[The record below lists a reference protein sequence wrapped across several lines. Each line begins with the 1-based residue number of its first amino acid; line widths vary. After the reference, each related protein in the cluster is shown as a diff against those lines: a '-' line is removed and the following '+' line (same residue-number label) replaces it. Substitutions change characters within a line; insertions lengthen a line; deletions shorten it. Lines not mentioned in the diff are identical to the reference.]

1 MIYNQGSIYAL
12 QEKLEEEPE
21 LPDLFMEN
29 NGTFTQIFTK
39 SLPLRRTSQYNEESY
54 NLFWTS
60 DIEENIEKVYKTTE
74 KMCNIT
80 QLHDK
85 TEEEYTQN
93 LYRYRC
99 YNYKRVY
106 YIPFS
111 NYYDFMN
118 IIIQNVSFNMNTPFF
133 DIENPYIYYPDL
145 LLFGKKYNFFNTF
158 FSRHLL
164 EYLKQLIITWFD
176 NIHSLSFKSDQYFFI
191 SGNDIGQIYIKRH
204 NVLPISSF
212 QGFLISDISDIKIQL
227 NIKDEYY
234 FWALEKIK
242 NNCDI
247 LCSLGIDQFKYMTNF
262 GEIKIFKYEELYP
275 NYKDKN
281 GIDFIDNNFEE
292 YYFKDNIYKRELLN
306 PPNIV
311 FYLKESIIKYTHH
324 GALSSLLNKLV
335 EMFPDHLPISNGVSR
350 FNIRFSKNVCFSIGG
365 NNESKF
371 DKELV
376 NDKSIPLEY
385 QTIINMSNDMELTTA
400 QYDKLNEYSVNI
412 SGHHVLKYDQGR
424 HIPNNILSYRN
435 LLTVEYKSFEEL
447 FQDKLLFNY
456 QLVKFIPLKEFL
468 INNISIFPMSIINK
482 YCPDLQKNG
491 GKKYKKSIKNSNKNI
506 KKILSKKN
514 LSK

>member
-1 MIYNQGSIYAL
+1 
-12 QEKLEEEPE
+12 
-21 LPDLFMEN
+21 
-29 NGTFTQIFTK
+29 
-39 SLPLRRTSQYNEESY
+39 
-54 NLFWTS
+54 
-60 DIEENIEKVYKTTE
+60 
-74 KMCNIT
+74 
-80 QLHDK
+80 
-85 TEEEYTQN
+85 
-93 LYRYRC
+93 
-99 YNYKRVY
+99 
-106 YIPFS
+106 
-111 NYYDFMN
+111 
-118 IIIQNVSFNMNTPFF
+118 MNTPFF

-227 NIKDEYY
+227 NIKEEYY
-234 FWALEKIK
+234 FWAIEKIK

-247 LCSLGIDQFKYMTNF
+247 LCSLGVDQFKYMTNF

-275 NYKDKN
+275 NYKDKH
-281 GIDFIDNNFEE
+281 GINFIDNNFEE

-311 FYLKESIIKYTHH
+311 FYLKESIIKYTNP
-324 GALSSLLNKLV
+324 GALSLLLNKLV
-335 EMFPDHLPISNGVSR
+335 EMFPDHLPISNGVPR
-350 FNIRFSKNVCFSIGG
+350 FNIRVNKNVCFSIGG

-385 QTIINMSNDMELTTA
+385 QTIINMSNDMELTTD
-400 QYDKLNEYSVNI
+400 QFDKLNEYSVNI

-424 HIPNNILSYRN
+424 YIPNNILSYLN
-435 LLTVEYKSFEEL
+435 LLTIQYKSFEEL
-447 FQDKLLFNY
+447 FQDSLLFNY
-456 QLVKFIPLKEFL
+456 GLVKFISLKEFL

-482 YCPDLQKNG
+482 YCPNLQKNG
-491 GKKYKKSIKNSNKNI
+491 GKKYKKSIKNINKNK
-506 KKILSKKN
+506 KKILSKK
-514 LSK
+514 KPI